1 MSTGAKKMNHNH
13 TNGESDILMP
23 TGTKEVESSQM
34 ERESNILTPT
44 GTKEVESSQ
53 IERESDILMPAGTKE
68 VECRKR
74 YTNANLW
81 CVATACFWHTGNKGQ
96 EGLHVRRQ
104 VHTANDVTR
113 ICITVVT
120 MSNHPDADVG
130 DVLNE
135 SCATLPKLISD
146 L

>member
-23 TGTKEVESSQM
+23 TGTKEVESSQ
-34 ERESNILTPT
+34 
-44 GTKEVESSQ
+44 
-53 IERESDILMPAGTKE
+53 IERGSDILMPAGTKE

-104 VHTANDVTR
+104 VHAANDVTR

>member
-1 MSTGAKKMNHNH
+1 MSTGTKKMKHSH

-34 ERESNILTPT
+34 ERES
-44 GTKEVESSQ
+44 
-53 IERESDILMPAGTKE
+53 DILMPAETKK

-81 CVATACFWHTGNKGQ
+81 CVATACFWHTGDKGQ
-96 EGLHVRRQ
+96 EGLHVRCQ
-104 VHTANDVTR
+104 VHAANDVTR